1 MRILG
6 FLVTVLY
13 GNALVIQ
20 KAAWPLQ
27 YANPS
32 ALAPQPS
39 SGKRAQACRAETQ
52 RRPVSTGFT
61 YQIGSRKV
69 LIMSLLLP
77 RRLVS
82 RVLVSLLF
90 FGAVSSFG
98 GAVLAIVFN
107 GAGVPLDQLAG
118 TWFSSVLVL
127 GLILGIIVGG
137 TQLVAA
143 FALLKR
149 HWGLLAAAVAGF
161 AMLIWIFT
169 ELAVLGYSWLQSV
182 YFGLGMLELILVLA
196 LLGIAP
202 GVVSPAQ
209 GSPERL
215 PAP

>member
-1 MRILG
+1 
-6 FLVTVLY
+6 
-13 GNALVIQ
+13 
-20 KAAWPLQ
+20 
-27 YANPS
+27 
-32 ALAPQPS
+32 
-39 SGKRAQACRAETQ
+39 
-52 RRPVSTGFT
+52 
-61 YQIGSRKV
+61 
-69 LIMSLLLP
+69 MSLLLP
-77 RRLVS
+77 RRMVS

-143 FALLKR
+143 FVLLKRR

-182 YFGLGMLELILVLA
+182 YFGLGMLELLLVLA

-209 GSPERL
+209 SSPEKL